1 MVLVL
6 MQIASLGFPN
16 DTSNTKRLLR
26 DTFVEFVATT
36 LFIFAGTLSAAS
48 TGYKLVGMKVDG
60 DVARTLPIAMVFGV
74 SIMVL
79 AFSIGHLTGGHM
91 NPAVSSLM
99 LFRRQISPLKM
110 GCYWLAQFIGG
121 LVGACLTWGCIS
133 NLANQETFG
142 GKDYDRPP
150 FTLGS
155 TTLVPQLTTGNGFL
169 LEFMGSFFFYF
180 VIAQTALD
188 KRGIATS
195 NLPAIP
201 IGFSLIVVHVCLIP
215 FTGCGVN
222 PARTFGPSM
231 VTCMVGGGCDEVAG
245 SWYWIYYVAPFFAS
259 YCVAELTLIMDMDVG
274 EATEEPLPES
284 AKESPEEDSPDAD
297 ALKRTHTVE
306 ALTDEETPQ
315 VVESGIA

>member
-1 MVLVL
+1 MVLAL

-36 LFIFAGTLSAAS
+36 LFIFAGTLSATS
-48 TGYKLVGMKVDG
+48 TGHKLAGMG
-60 DVARTLPIAMVFGV
+60 EASDVARTLPIAMVFGV

-110 GCYWLAQFIGG
+110 ICYWLAQFTGG

-133 NLANQETFG
+133 NLAGQDVLDGEFN
-142 GKDYDRPP
+142 RPP
-150 FTLGS
+150 FWLGA
-155 TTLVPQLTTGNGFL
+155 TMLEPQLTTGNGFL
-169 LEFMGSFFFYF
+169 LEFLGSFFFYF

-222 PARTFGPSM
+222 PARTFGPSA
-231 VTCMVGGGCDEVAG
+231 VTCMAGGDCEAVAG
-245 SWYWIYYVAPFFAS
+245 SWYWIYYIAPFFAS
-259 YCVAELTLIMDMDVG
+259 YCVAELTLIMEMDVG
-274 EATEEPLPES
+274 EPTDGATEVEPLLES
-284 AKESPEEDSPDAD
+284 APESPEAD
-297 ALKRTHTVE
+297 ALKMTHAVE
-306 ALTDEETPQ
+306 APFHNEEQ
-315 VVESGIA
+315 VIEIGV